1 MIKPKRFYVQADLFE
16 LPKTR
21 RVGHYLSGMIM
32 PNVSVFITW
41 GIITTLIQYLRGPL
55 QSSFLEMD
63 RLMIQFLFPVL
74 IAYTGGRLI
83 ENRAG
88 VVAAVAVIGM
98 LTESEDP
105 QILGAMV
112 IGPLIG
118 WIVFLFD
125 KYVLPKVKPGYEM
138 LVRNFFGGNPS
149 CMLFGYLSLVFI
161 GPIIEG
167 ITNQIGFF
175 VGWLIQRNLLL
186 FTNLFIEPLKVL
198 FLNNTLNH
206 GILTPLGIEQ
216 AGDAGTSILFLI
228 ETNPGP
234 GLGVLLAFILFS
246 RKELKATASGA
257 FMIHLFGGIHEIYFP
272 FVLLNPLLFAAVIL
286 GGMSGTLIF
295 EMFQVGLKVPA
306 SPGSIVVILANA
318 PQEMLL
324 GVASGIAG
332 STLVSFIIA
341 ALVIRKDQTK
351 KEISEKVTKV
361 TEIRTI
367 LFACDA
373 GMGSSAMGASLMRQQ
388 LQASGISIPVDY
400 TSIYRVNDDPHLLLI
415 TQNELK
421 HLAEIQ
427 APHAQLVTIGNFL
440 DQEEY
445 TKVITMLT
453 DEQENEMIPEAI
465 GKKLP
470 YQKVIFLYADGVRG
484 SQTMAVQAFRNLAE
498 KQNIGVDVEKQPLE
512 QLIADQHNLYIVTE
526 AFAAENE
533 LPKGP
538 LLVVEHLIA
547 TNKYEKLLRGD
558 LSDVSNS

>member
-138 LVRNFFGGNPS
+138 LVRNFSAGILG
-149 CMLFGYLSLVFI
+149 MLFGYLSLVFI
-161 GPIIEG
+161 GPIIAG

-246 RKELKATASGA
+246 QKELKATASGA

-286 GGMSGTLIF
+286 GGMSGTLVF

>member
-98 LTESEDP
+98 LMESEDP

-138 LVRNFFGGNPS
+138 LVRNFSAGILG
-149 CMLFGYLSLVFI
+149 MLFGYLSLVFI
-161 GPIIEG
+161 GPIIAG

-361 TEIRTI
+361 TEIRKI

-388 LQASGISIPVDY
+388 LQESGISIPVDY

-526 AFAAENE
+526 AFAAANE

>member
-88 VVAAVAVIGM
+88 VLAAVAVIGM

-138 LVRNFFGGNPS
+138 LVRNFSAGILG
-149 CMLFGYLSLVFI
+149 MLFGYLSLVFI
-161 GPIIEG
+161 GPIIAG

-295 EMFQVGLKVPA
+295 EMFQVGLKVPT

-400 TSIYRVNDDPHLLLI
+400 TSIYRVNDDPHLLII

-526 AFAAENE
+526 AFAAANE

>member
-138 LVRNFFGGNPS
+138 LVRNFSAGILG
-149 CMLFGYLSLVFI
+149 MLFGYLSLVFI
-161 GPIIEG
+161 GPIIAG
-167 ITNQIGFF
+167 ITNQIGLF

-547 TNKYEKLLRGD
+547 TNKYKKLLRGD

>member
-138 LVRNFFGGNPS
+138 LVRNFSAGILG
-149 CMLFGYLSLVFI
+149 MLFGYLSLVFI
-161 GPIIEG
+161 GPIIAG

-498 KQNIGVDVEKQPLE
+498 KQNTGVDVEKQPLE

>member
-125 KYVLPKVKPGYEM
+125 KYMLPKVKPGYEM
-138 LVRNFFGGNPS
+138 LVRNFSAGILG
-149 CMLFGYLSLVFI
+149 MLFGYLSLVFI
-161 GPIIEG
+161 GPIIAG

>member
-138 LVRNFFGGNPS
+138 LVRNFSAGILG
-149 CMLFGYLSLVFI
+149 MLFGYLSLVFI
-161 GPIIEG
+161 GPIIAG

-306 SPGSIVVILANA
+306 SPGSIAVILANA

>member
-138 LVRNFFGGNPS
+138 LVRNFSAGILG
-149 CMLFGYLSLVFI
+149 MLFGYLSLVFI
-161 GPIIEG
+161 GPIIAG

-361 TEIRTI
+361 TEIRKI

-388 LQASGISIPVDY
+388 LQESGISIPVDY

-415 TQNELK
+415 THNELK

-526 AFAAENE
+526 AFAAANE

>member
-88 VVAAVAVIGM
+88 VVASVAVIGM

-138 LVRNFFGGNPS
+138 LVRNFSAGILG
-149 CMLFGYLSLVFI
+149 MLFGYLSLVFI
-161 GPIIEG
+161 GPIIAG

-246 RKELKATASGA
+246 QKELKATASGA

-453 DEQENEMIPEAI
+453 DEQESEMIPEAI

>member
-138 LVRNFFGGNPS
+138 LVRNFSAGILG
-149 CMLFGYLSLVFI
+149 MLFGYLSLVFI
-161 GPIIEG
+161 GPIIAG

-306 SPGSIVVILANA
+306 SPGSIVVILANT

-361 TEIRTI
+361 TEIRKI

-388 LQASGISIPVDY
+388 LQESGISIPVDY

>member
-138 LVRNFFGGNPS
+138 LVRNFSAGILG
-149 CMLFGYLSLVFI
+149 MLFGYLSLVFI
-161 GPIIEG
+161 GPIIAG

-453 DEQENEMIPEAI
+453 DEQESEMIPEAI

-526 AFAAENE
+526 AFAAANE

>member
-55 QSSFLEMD
+55 QSSFIEMD

-138 LVRNFFGGNPS
+138 LVRNFSAGILG
-149 CMLFGYLSLVFI
+149 MLFGYLSLVFI
-161 GPIIEG
+161 GPIIAG

-341 ALVIRKDQTK
+341 ARVIRKDQTK

>member
-138 LVRNFFGGNPS
+138 LVRNFSAGILG
-149 CMLFGYLSLVFI
+149 MLFGYLSLVFI
-161 GPIIEG
+161 GPIIAG

-295 EMFQVGLKVPA
+295 EMFQVGLKVPT

-470 YQKVIFLYADGVRG
+470 YQKVIFFFFFFVRG

>member
-32 PNVSVFITW
+32 PNASVFITW

-138 LVRNFFGGNPS
+138 LVRNFSAGILG
-149 CMLFGYLSLVFI
+149 MLFGYLSLVFI
-161 GPIIEG
+161 GPIIAG

-286 GGMSGTLIF
+286 GGMSGTLVF

>member
-21 RVGHYLSGMIM
+21 RVGHYLSGMTM

-138 LVRNFFGGNPS
+138 LVRNFSAGILG
-149 CMLFGYLSLVFI
+149 MLFGYLSLVFI
-161 GPIIEG
+161 GPIIAG
-167 ITNQIGFF
+167 ITNQIGLF

-361 TEIRTI
+361 TEIRKI

-388 LQASGISIPVDY
+388 LQESGISIPVDY

>member
-138 LVRNFFGGNPS
+138 LVRNFSAGILG
-149 CMLFGYLSLVFI
+149 MLFGYLSLVFI
-161 GPIIEG
+161 GPIIAG

-246 RKELKATASGA
+246 RKELKATASSA

-361 TEIRTI
+361 TEIRKI

-388 LQASGISIPVDY
+388 LQESGISIPVDY

>member
-138 LVRNFFGGNPS
+138 LVRNFSAGILG
-149 CMLFGYLSLVFI
+149 MLFGYLSLVFI
-161 GPIIEG
+161 GPIIAG
-167 ITNQIGFF
+167 ITNQIGLF

-367 LFACDA
+367 IFACDA

-453 DEQENEMIPEAI
+453 DEQENEMIPEVI

-526 AFAAENE
+526 AFAAANE

>member
-138 LVRNFFGGNPS
+138 LVRNFSAGILG
-149 CMLFGYLSLVFI
+149 MLFGYLSLVFI
-161 GPIIEG
+161 GPIIAG

-286 GGMSGTLIF
+286 GGMSGTLVF

-512 QLIADQHNLYIVTE
+512 QLIADQSNLYVVTE
-526 AFAAENE
+526 DFAAENN
-533 LPKGP
+533 LPKAP
-538 LLVVEHLIA
+538 LLIVEHLIA

>member
-125 KYVLPKVKPGYEM
+125 KYVLPKVEPGYEM
-138 LVRNFFGGNPS
+138 LVRNFSAGILG
-149 CMLFGYLSLVFI
+149 MLFGYLSLVFI
-161 GPIIEG
+161 GPIIAG

-445 TKVITMLT
+445 TKVITILT

>member
-138 LVRNFFGGNPS
+138 LVRNFSAGILG
-149 CMLFGYLSLVFI
+149 MLFGYLSLVFI
-161 GPIIEG
+161 GPIIAG

-246 RKELKATASGA
+246 RKELKATASSA

-526 AFAAENE
+526 AFAAANE

>member
-55 QSSFLEMD
+55 QNSFLEMD

-138 LVRNFFGGNPS
+138 LVRNFSAGILG
-149 CMLFGYLSLVFI
+149 MLFGYLSLVFI
-161 GPIIEG
+161 GPIIAG

>member
-1 MIKPKRFYVQADLFE
+1 MIKPKRSYVQEDLFE
-16 LPKTR
+16 LPKIR

-138 LVRNFFGGNPS
+138 LVRNFSAGILG
-149 CMLFGYLSLVFI
+149 MLFGYLSLVFI
-161 GPIIEG
+161 GPIIAG

>member
-138 LVRNFFGGNPS
+138 LVRNFSAGILG
-149 CMLFGYLSLVFI
+149 MLFGYLSLVFI
-161 GPIIEG
+161 GPIIAG

-440 DQEEY
+440 DQAED

-470 YQKVIFLYADGVRG
+470 YQKVIFLYADGGRG

>member
-138 LVRNFFGGNPS
+138 LVRNFSAGILG
-149 CMLFGYLSLVFI
+149 MLFGYLSLVFI
-161 GPIIEG
+161 GPIIAG

-498 KQNIGVDVEKQPLE
+498 KQNIGVDVKKQPLE

>member
-138 LVRNFFGGNPS
+138 LVRNFSAGILG
-149 CMLFGYLSLVFI
+149 MLFGYLSLVFI
-161 GPIIEG
+161 GPIIAG

-186 FTNLFIEPLKVL
+186 FTDLFIEPLKVL

-286 GGMSGTLIF
+286 GGMSGTLVF

>member
-138 LVRNFFGGNPS
+138 LVRNFSAGILG
-149 CMLFGYLSLVFI
+149 MLFGYLSLVFI
-161 GPIIEG
+161 GPIIAG
-167 ITNQIGFF
+167 ITNQIGLF

-361 TEIRTI
+361 TEIRKI

>member
-138 LVRNFFGGNPS
+138 LVRNFSAGILG
-149 CMLFGYLSLVFI
+149 MLFGYLSLVFI
-161 GPIIEG
+161 GPIIAG

-361 TEIRTI
+361 TEIRKI

-388 LQASGISIPVDY
+388 LQESGISIPVDY

-465 GKKLP
+465 GKKPP

-526 AFAAENE
+526 AFAAANE

>member
-1 MIKPKRFYVQADLFE
+1 MIKSKRSYAQEDLLE
-16 LPKTR
+16 LPKIR
-21 RVGHYLSGMIM
+21 RIGHYLSGMIM
-32 PNVSVFITW
+32 PNVGVFITW
-41 GIITTLIQYLRGPL
+41 GIITTLIQYLQGPL
-55 QSSFLEMD
+55 QDSFLEMD
-63 RLMIQFLFPVL
+63 HLMIQFLLPVL

-88 VVAAVAVIGM
+88 VVAAIAVIGM
-98 LTESEDP
+98 LVDSEDP

-118 WIVFLFD
+118 WTVFLFD
-125 KYVLPKVKPGYEM
+125 KYLLPKVKAGYEM
-138 LVRNFFGGNPS
+138 LVRNFSAGIIG
-149 CMLFGYLSLVFI
+149 MLFGYLSLVLI
-161 GPIIEG
+161 GPFIASVTQQVG
-167 ITNQIGFF
+167 LF

-246 RKELKATASGA
+246 RKDLRATASGA

-306 SPGSIVVILANA
+306 SPGSIVMILANT

-324 GVASGIAG
+324 GVVGGIAG
-332 STLVSFIIA
+332 STLVSFLIA
-341 ALVIRKDQTK
+341 AFVIRKDQTK

-361 TEIRTI
+361 TEIRKI

-388 LQASGISIPVDY
+388 LKESGISIPVDY
-400 TSIYRVNDDPHLLLI
+400 TSIYHVNDDPHLLLI

-445 TKVITMLT
+445 ARVVALLT
-453 DEQENEMIPEAI
+453 DEQEIKGIPEAL
-465 GKKLP
+465 GETLP
-470 YQKVIFLYADGVRG
+470 YQKVVFLYADGVRG

-498 KQNIGVDVEKQPLE
+498 KHNIRVDIEKQPLE
-512 QLIADQHNLYIVTE
+512 QLIADQRNLYIITE
-526 AFAAENE
+526 AFAAENV
-533 LPKGP
+533 LPECP
-538 LLVVEHLIA
+538 LLVVGHLIA

>member
-98 LTESEDP
+98 LMESEDP

-138 LVRNFFGGNPS
+138 LVRNFSAGILG
-149 CMLFGYLSLVFI
+149 MLFGYLSLVFI
-161 GPIIEG
+161 GPIIAG

>member
-138 LVRNFFGGNPS
+138 LVRNFSAGILG
-149 CMLFGYLSLVFI
+149 MLFGYLSLVFI
-161 GPIIEG
+161 GPIIAG

-558 LSDVSNS
+558 L

>member
-138 LVRNFFGGNPS
+138 LVRNFSAGILG
-149 CMLFGYLSLVFI
+149 MLFGYLSLVFI
-161 GPIIEG
+161 GPIIAG

-246 RKELKATASGA
+246 QKELKATASGA

-361 TEIRTI
+361 TEIRKI

-526 AFAAENE
+526 AFAAANE

>member
-138 LVRNFFGGNPS
+138 LVRNFSAGILG
-149 CMLFGYLSLVFI
+149 MLFGYLSLVFI
-161 GPIIEG
+161 GPIIAG

-286 GGMSGTLIF
+286 GGMSGTLVF

-526 AFAAENE
+526 AFAAETE

>member
-138 LVRNFFGGNPS
+138 LVRNFSAGILG
-149 CMLFGYLSLVFI
+149 MLFGYLSLVFI
-161 GPIIEG
+161 GPIIAG

-286 GGMSGTLIF
+286 GGMSGTLVF

-470 YQKVIFLYADGVRG
+470 YQKVIFLYAVGVRG

>member
-138 LVRNFFGGNPS
+138 LVRNFSAGILG
-149 CMLFGYLSLVFI
+149 MLFGYLSLVFI
-161 GPIIEG
+161 GPIIAG

>member
-138 LVRNFFGGNPS
+138 LVRNFSAGILG
-149 CMLFGYLSLVFI
+149 MLFGYLSLAFI
-161 GPIIEG
+161 GPIIAG

-246 RKELKATASGA
+246 RKELKATASSA

-361 TEIRTI
+361 TEIRKI

-388 LQASGISIPVDY
+388 LQESGISIPVDY

-415 TQNELK
+415 THNELK

-470 YQKVIFLYADGVRG
+470 YQKVIFLYTDGVRG
-484 SQTMAVQAFRNLAE
+484 SQTMAVQAFRNLVE

>member
-138 LVRNFFGGNPS
+138 LVRNFSAGILG
-149 CMLFGYLSLVFI
+149 MLFGYLSLAFI
-161 GPIIEG
+161 GPIIAG

-361 TEIRTI
+361 TEIRKI

-453 DEQENEMIPEAI
+453 DEQESEMIPEAI

>member
-1 MIKPKRFYVQADLFE
+1 MIKPKRSCVQADLFE
-16 LPKTR
+16 LPKIR

-63 RLMIQFLFPVL
+63 RLMIQFLLPVL

-83 ENRAG
+83 EQRAG

-98 LTESEDP
+98 LAESEDP

-118 WIVFLFD
+118 WNVFLFD

-138 LVRNFFGGNPS
+138 LVRNFSAGILG
-149 CMLFGYLSLVFI
+149 MLFGYLSLVFI
-161 GPIIEG
+161 GPFIAG
-167 ITNQIGFF
+167 ITNQIGLV

-186 FTNLFIEPLKVL
+186 ITNIFIEPLKVL

-272 FVLLNPLLFAAVIL
+272 FVLLNPMLFAAVIL
-286 GGMSGTLIF
+286 GGMSGTLVF
-295 EMFQVGLKVPA
+295 ELFQVGLKVPA

-318 PQEMLL
+318 PQDMLL

-332 STLVSFIIA
+332 STMVSFLIA
-341 ALVIRKDQTK
+341 SLVIRKDQTK
-351 KEISEKVTKV
+351 KENSEKVTKV
-361 TEIRTI
+361 TEIRKI

-388 LQASGISIPVDY
+388 LEASGISIPVDY
-400 TSIYRVNDDPHLLLI
+400 TSIYHVNDDPQLLLI
-415 TQNELK
+415 TQNELR
-421 HLAEIQ
+421 HLAEMQ

-445 TKVITMLT
+445 AKVVALLT
-453 DEQENEMIPEAI
+453 DEQVIKGIPEAL
-465 GKKLP
+465 GEKLP
-470 YQKVIFLYADGVRG
+470 YQKVVFLYADGVRG

-498 KQNIGVDVEKQPLE
+498 KHNISIAVEKQPLE
-512 QLIADQHNLYIVTE
+512 MLIAEQRNLYVVTE
-526 AFAAENE
+526 AFAAEND
-533 LPKGP
+533 LPKAP
-538 LLVVEHLIA
+538 LLIVEHLIA